1 MSKYINHKEAYSY
14 VSANYHT
21 SNIARCYL
29 NLREQRND
37 LLEALEL
44 LIDDL
49 ALRAKIKGD
58 DCLDVSDG
66 RLIKAQE
73 AIAKAKGE

>member
-1 MSKYINHKEAYSY
+1 MSKYINHEEAYSY

-37 LLEALEL
+37 LLEALEEVSEFVDYL
-44 LIDDL
+44 KEYNVPNDFPTDL
-49 ALRAKIKGD
+49 PEKIK
-58 DCLDVSDG
+58 
-66 RLIKAQE
+66 A
-73 AIAKAKGE
+73 AIAKAKGEL